1 MPNCLA
7 TAGRPLA
14 SIDLGGT
21 PPEVFHQKV
30 DMEEKLIFEN
40 YEIKGLQLGPRM
52 YKIIAASVAINLVV
66 LVVSAQGNLLT
77 RKGCESPLVSQV
89 CSVLDAVY
97 LGSLVISTDAGY
109 VDEDYEKTELSEAE
123 ITWVDTTGSEPL
135 KYPDGYFALS
145 NPTPTEAVP
154 GMPTTDLS
162 TIPITPSPVDINPAT
177 APATLP
183 TPNPNPIANLP
194 NTPGD
199 EVAAAAPVASPGR
212 GRTRKPRAE
221 PQPTP
226 EPSPT
231 PEDEIVIDPVT
242 GVAINKRVMRDYANL
257 VKQRVD
263 NREVDLNQ
271 AFKIVAEAALT
282 KEGKLDVTVDKKTKQ
297 PKSRVV
303 LTEGDEQMVD
313 IAKKAIE
320 AVGDSGWL
328 IYLRTQ
334 GIEKINY
341 SIEQNAEQVMIVI
354 TSDQPTPERAN
365 TIMSGLK
372 GTIEAALLLDQNN
385 IKKLGDD
392 ERTLL
397 QSATPISNGKQ
408 FILNFTI
415 SKQVA
420 MEMITRRL
428 QNMQPIQPSSTVAP
442 SKDPRSKAE

>member
-1 MPNCLA
+1 
-7 TAGRPLA
+7 
-14 SIDLGGT
+14 
-21 PPEVFHQKV
+21 
-30 DMEEKLIFEN
+30 MEEKLIFEN
-40 YEIKGLQLGPRM
+40 YEIKGWQPGPRM
-52 YKIIAASVAINLVV
+52 YKIIAASVAINLLAVV
-66 LVVSAQGNLLT
+66 VGAQGNLLT
-77 RKGCESPLVSQV
+77 RKGCESPLVKEF
-89 CSVLDAVY
+89 CSVLDAIY
-97 LGSLVISTDAGY
+97 LGSVVISTDAGY

-123 ITWVDTTGSEPL
+123 ITWVDVTGSEPL
-135 KYPDGYFALS
+135 KYPEGYFTLANPVPVENTPVALG
-145 NPTPTEAVP
+145 P
-154 GMPTTDLS
+154 DLS
-162 TIPITPSPVDINPAT
+162 TVPVMPAPTDINPAT

-199 EVAAAAPVASPGR
+199 EVVASAPVASPGR

-221 PQPTP
+221 QQPTP
-226 EPSPT
+226 APSPS

-242 GVAINKRVMRDYANL
+242 GVAINKRVLRDYANV
-257 VKQRVD
+257 VKTRVD
-263 NREVDLNQ
+263 GGEVDLNQ
-271 AFKIVAEAALT
+271 PFKVIAEATLT
-282 KEGKLDVTVDKKTKQ
+282 KEGKLDVTIDKRTKL

-303 LTEGDEQMVD
+303 LSEGDEQMVD

-334 GIEKINY
+334 GIEKIQY
-341 SIEQNAEQVMIVI
+341 SIEQNADQVMIVI

-385 IKKLGDD
+385 IRKLGDD

-397 QSATPISNGKQ
+397 QSATPLSNGKQ
-408 FILNFTI
+408 FVLNFTI

-428 QNMQPIQPSSTVAP
+428 QNMEPVQPSSIVAP